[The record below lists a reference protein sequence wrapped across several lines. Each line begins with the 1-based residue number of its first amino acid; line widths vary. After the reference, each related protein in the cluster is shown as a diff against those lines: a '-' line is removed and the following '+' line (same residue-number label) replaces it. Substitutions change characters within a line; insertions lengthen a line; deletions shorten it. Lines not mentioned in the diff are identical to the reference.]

1 VIVFN
6 HQIRSVPSSI
16 LDPKTYQSSP
26 QGPARR
32 VHIDQTPKGAE
43 QLIDMVMPPE
53 AAREVISAPRWM
65 VINAWRPIKT
75 IRKDPLAVTDA
86 SSVPDSD
93 LIPLK
98 RIMPNGKEAENY
110 IVKAGAVGG
119 HKWYYLHEQRP
130 DEVLAFKIF
139 DSDTSC
145 RARRTP
151 HSSFVYPGMEEM
163 PTRESIEV
171 RAVLYY

>member
-1 VIVFN
+1 VIILN
-6 HQIRSVPSSI
+6 HQIRDVPASV
-16 LDPKTYQSSP
+16 LDPKTYMSRP

-43 QLIDMVMPPE
+43 QLIGMILPPE
-53 AAREVISAPRWM
+53 AAREVISATRWI

-75 IRKDPLAVTDA
+75 IQKDPLAVMDA
-86 SSVPDSD
+86 TSVPDSD
-93 LIPLK
+93 LVPLK

-110 IVKAGAVGG
+110 LVKAGNSGG
-119 HKWYYLHEQRP
+119 HKWYYLHKQRP

-139 DSDTSC
+139 DSDASC

-151 HSSFVYPGMEEM
+151 HSSFVYPGTEKM

-171 RAVLYY
+171 RAVVYY